1 MLALAIDTST
11 KAGTAALYHSEK
23 GLVAEINL
31 NVNLNH
37 SDTVMSAID
46 ILFELSG
53 NSIKDVDKIAVS
65 TGPGS
70 FTGIRVGVGT
80 AKGLAYSLKV
90 PLVGVNELDLIANMS
105 PQTDMKIV
113 SLIDARKERVYYA
126 EYAYGDQG
134 TVERKSDYRDGEL
147 RNILEGYRGEN
158 ILFLGDGSIHYRDL
172 IREVVGSDAFFTHNS
187 LSLPRAS
194 VMAELSLDMPEDNI
208 FHLEPFY
215 LSKTQAERT
224 KEKNKAK

>member
-11 KAGTAALYHSEK
+11 KSGTVALYHKEK
-23 GLVAEINL
+23 GLVAELNL

-46 ILFELSG
+46 ALFELSG
-53 NSIKDVDKIAVS
+53 NSIKDIERIAVS
-65 TGPGS
+65 IGPGS

-90 PLVGVNELDLIANMS
+90 PLVGINELDAIANLA
-105 PQTDMKIV
+105 PRTYKKII

-126 EYAYGDQG
+126 EYAYNSKDRL
-134 TVERKSDYRDGEL
+134 ERKTDYKDGEL
-147 RNILEGYRGEN
+147 RGILDEYRGEEV
-158 ILFLGDGSIHYRDL
+158 LFLGDGSIHYREL
-172 IREVVGSDAFFTHNS
+172 IKDIMGDKCFFTSNS

-194 VMAELSLDMPEDNI
+194 VMAEICFDMPEDNV
-208 FHLEPFY
+208 FQLEPFY
-215 LSKTQAERT
+215 LSKTQAERNR
-224 KEKNKAK
+224 EKNKN

>member
-11 KAGTAALYHSEK
+11 KAGTAALYHSEQ

-46 ILFELSG
+46 TLFELSG
-53 NSIKDVDKIAVS
+53 KSIKDVEKIAVS

-90 PLVGVNELDLIANMS
+90 PIVGVNELDLIANLS
-105 PQTDMKIV
+105 PQTTMKII

-126 EYAYGDQG
+126 EYAYGDHG
-134 TVERKSDYRDGEL
+134 VVERKSDYRDGEL
-147 RNILEGYRGEN
+147 RSILEGYRGEE
-158 ILFLGDGSIHYRDL
+158 ILVLGDGSVHYREL
-172 IREVVGSDAFFTHNS
+172 IKEVMGNKAFFASRS

-194 VMAELSLDMPEDNI
+194 VMAEISLYMPEDNI

-215 LSKTQAERT
+215 LSKTQAER
-224 KEKNKAK
+224 NKGKK